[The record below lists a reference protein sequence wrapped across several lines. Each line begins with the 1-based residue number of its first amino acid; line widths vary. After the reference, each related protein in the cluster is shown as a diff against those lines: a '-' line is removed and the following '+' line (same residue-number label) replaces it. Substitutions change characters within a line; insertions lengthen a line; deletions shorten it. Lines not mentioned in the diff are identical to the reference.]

1 MKKLSFSNVMLWVG
15 LAFIYLPMLI
25 MVIYSFNAS
34 KLVTVWGGWS
44 IKWYAGLLDNSQLMG
59 SVGRSLEIALY
70 TAVAAVALGTLAA
83 FVLTRVTRF
92 KGRTLFGGLVT
103 APLVMPEVITGLSL
117 LLLFVA
123 MAQLIG
129 WPQERGIVTI
139 WIAHTTFC
147 SAYVAVVVSA
157 RLRELD
163 LSIEEA
169 AMDLG
174 AKPWKVFFL
183 ITIPMIAPSLAAG
196 GMMSFALSLDDL
208 VLASFVSGPGSTTLP
223 MEVFSAVRLGVNSDE
238 DLLGGFVEH
247 AFIAGKAI
255 VHPLPRGGVA
265 PEGWNPLFAEKVRDV
280 VLNGVSVFSLADAHR
295 AGARMLAEG
304 PVRAKLAEACGGLG
318 QYVAHDLDELDAW
331 LGGLE
336 ERQLAQGLVLE
347 ANLES
352 IVTHSVGQLR
362 VNGFLLS
369 YHGHQHQTRNA
380 RGELVYAGSDLLV
393 ARGGYAELLALDLAR
408 EVRQAIEYARIFDT
422 AAAIFF
428 PGCFASRRNYDIAQG
443 RDGNGR
449 ERFGVLEQSWRVG
462 GASSAEI
469 AALEA
474 FRADPGLPAVRAAS
488 FEIHEDKRLPDNS
501 RVIYRGPDEHGDFLL
516 KYAMTGEA

>member
-1 MKKLSFSNVMLWVG
+1 MKRFSFSKLMLVLG
-15 LAFIYLPMLI
+15 LLFIYLPMLI
-25 MVIYSFNAS
+25 LVIYSFNAS

-44 IKWYAGLLDNSQLMG
+44 VKWYVGLLDNSQLMG
-59 SVGRSLEIALY
+59 SVMRSLEIACY

-123 MAQLIG
+123 MAQMIG

-147 SAYVAVVVSA
+147 AAYVAVVVSA

-223 MEVFSAVRLGVNSDE
+223 MEVFSAVRLGVKPEINAVASLI
-238 DLLGGFVEH
+238 LLSVSLVTFMVWFFSRRAEERRR
-247 AFIAGKAI
+247 KAI
-255 VHPLPRGGVA
+255 
-265 PEGWNPLFAEKVRDV
+265 
-280 VLNGVSVFSLADAHR
+280 
-295 AGARMLAEG
+295 
-304 PVRAKLAEACGGLG
+304 
-318 QYVAHDLDELDAW
+318 Q
-331 LGGLE
+331 
-336 ERQLAQGLVLE
+336 
-347 ANLES
+347 
-352 IVTHSVGQLR
+352 
-362 VNGFLLS
+362 
-369 YHGHQHQTRNA
+369 
-380 RGELVYAGSDLLV
+380 
-393 ARGGYAELLALDLAR
+393 
-408 EVRQAIEYARIFDT
+408 QAIEEG
-422 AAAIFF
+422 AAA
-428 PGCFASRRNYDIAQG
+428 N
-443 RDGNGR
+443 
-449 ERFGVLEQSWRVG
+449 V
-462 GASSAEI
+462 SSPQIKRPTQA
-469 AALEA
+469 
-474 FRADPGLPAVRAAS
+474 AAS
-488 FEIHEDKRLPDNS
+488 
-501 RVIYRGPDEHGDFLL
+501 V
-516 KYAMTGEA
+516 

>member
-1 MKKLSFSNVMLWVG
+1 MKRFSFSKLMLVLG
-15 LAFIYLPMLI
+15 LLFIYLPMLI
-25 MVIYSFNAS
+25 LVIYSFNAS

-44 IKWYAGLLDNSQLMG
+44 VKWYVGLLDNSQLMG
-59 SVGRSLEIALY
+59 SVMRSLEIACY

-123 MAQLIG
+123 MAQMIG

-147 SAYVAVVVSA
+147 AAYVAVVVSA

-223 MEVFSAVRLGVNSDE
+223 MEVFSAVRLGVKPEINAVASLI
-238 DLLGGFVEH
+238 LLSVSLVTFLVWYFSRQAEERRR
-247 AFIAGKAI
+247 KAI
-255 VHPLPRGGVA
+255 
-265 PEGWNPLFAEKVRDV
+265 
-280 VLNGVSVFSLADAHR
+280 
-295 AGARMLAEG
+295 
-304 PVRAKLAEACGGLG
+304 
-318 QYVAHDLDELDAW
+318 Q
-331 LGGLE
+331 
-336 ERQLAQGLVLE
+336 
-347 ANLES
+347 
-352 IVTHSVGQLR
+352 
-362 VNGFLLS
+362 
-369 YHGHQHQTRNA
+369 
-380 RGELVYAGSDLLV
+380 
-393 ARGGYAELLALDLAR
+393 
-408 EVRQAIEYARIFDT
+408 QAIEEG
-422 AAAIFF
+422 AAAN
-428 PGCFASRRNYDIAQG
+428 ASQPQVKRPAQ
-443 RDGNGR
+443 
-449 ERFGVLEQSWRVG
+449 V
-462 GASSAEI
+462 
-469 AALEA
+469 
-474 FRADPGLPAVRAAS
+474 AAS
-488 FEIHEDKRLPDNS
+488 
-501 RVIYRGPDEHGDFLL
+501 
-516 KYAMTGEA
+516 A

>member
-1 MKKLSFSNVMLWVG
+1 MKRFSFSKLMLVLG
-15 LAFIYLPMLI
+15 LLFIYLPMLI
-25 MVIYSFNAS
+25 LVIYSFNAS

-44 IKWYAGLLDNSQLMG
+44 VKWYVGLLDNTQLMG
-59 SVGRSLEIALY
+59 SVMRSLEIACY

-123 MAQLIG
+123 MAQMIG

-147 SAYVAVVVSA
+147 AAYVAVVVSA

-223 MEVFSAVRLGVNSDE
+223 MEVFSAVRLGVKPEINAVASLI
-238 DLLGGFVEH
+238 LLSVSLVTFLVWYFSRQAEERRR
-247 AFIAGKAI
+247 KAI
-255 VHPLPRGGVA
+255 
-265 PEGWNPLFAEKVRDV
+265 
-280 VLNGVSVFSLADAHR
+280 
-295 AGARMLAEG
+295 
-304 PVRAKLAEACGGLG
+304 
-318 QYVAHDLDELDAW
+318 Q
-331 LGGLE
+331 
-336 ERQLAQGLVLE
+336 
-347 ANLES
+347 
-352 IVTHSVGQLR
+352 
-362 VNGFLLS
+362 
-369 YHGHQHQTRNA
+369 
-380 RGELVYAGSDLLV
+380 
-393 ARGGYAELLALDLAR
+393 
-408 EVRQAIEYARIFDT
+408 QAIEEG
-422 AAAIFF
+422 AAAN
-428 PGCFASRRNYDIAQG
+428 ASQPQVKRP
-443 RDGNGR
+443 
-449 ERFGVLEQSWRVG
+449 
-462 GASSAEI
+462 AS
-469 AALEA
+469 
-474 FRADPGLPAVRAAS
+474 VAAS
-488 FEIHEDKRLPDNS
+488 
-501 RVIYRGPDEHGDFLL
+501 
-516 KYAMTGEA
+516 A